1 VSRADSSAGRELII
15 SKDRDCKV
23 GARGTEHMSTQ
34 PAEDS
39 DEDQV
44 KMDDACSSNG
54 GSKLSV
60 KYVDGETSW
69 KVAIWKNEDEMG

>member
-1 VSRADSSAGRELII
+1 
-15 SKDRDCKV
+15 
-23 GARGTEHMSTQ
+23 MSTQ